1 MHRSQEYEHD
11 NIISYPWLGL
21 SAPSL
26 DLKFIYSS
34 YCNLHVR
41 LKKKSSCCKV
51 FHLKC
56 LFSLIKKTWK
66 KKINL

>member
-11 NIISYPWLGL
+11 NIISSSWLGL

-34 YCNLHVR
+34 YCNLHIR
-41 LKKKSSCCKV
+41 
-51 FHLKC
+51 
-56 LFSLIKKTWK
+56 I
-66 KKINL
+66 